1 MENKEFAPGLPDKNL
16 FDKINQNGETRLVI
30 QKHLATTP
38 HYDLRLQDKNIAHS
52 WVIKSLPGEQTRI
65 LAIRQ
70 PTHTTK
76 YMDFEGKIES
86 GYGKGTV
93 KKVYDKDVHVL
104 YANDKKIKMVLPEG
118 EFTMLKPEKFKDTD
132 WLMIRN
138 KPIKNPITDKP
149 QYKVITKPLDFSDKN
164 KVLQPKVDGANA
176 IFDLRSEAM
185 NRIYS
190 YRTSKKTGMPIDHSH
205 QVPGL
210 RDLEIPKSLDGTV
223 LRGELYATKNGKPLP
238 AETIGGILN
247 SKLDESLK
255 KQKEL
260 GKLKPYIFDI
270 VKYKGKDVSEEPY
283 AAKYDLLK
291 SVQKKLPQ
299 LRVAETA
306 FTSSAKQK
314 LVDAIKSGNHPK
326 TVEGV
331 IEWDL
336 TKSTGDPKKLKFRD
350 THDVY
355 IREIFPAI
363 SGVSGKEKDEAG
375 GFKYSW
381 TKNGPIVGNVGT
393 GFDKLK
399 RQDMWKNKNNY
410 VGKVARVKSQQKYK
424 SGSLR
429 APSFYSLDIEKNL
442 NLEKISQFAF
452 LDEIKNL
459 LILNE

>member
-1 MENKEFAPGLPDKNL
+1 MTNKDFAPGLPSKNR
-16 FDKINQNGETRLVI
+16 FDPINQSGPTRLVI
-30 QKHLATTP
+30 QEHRARNK
-38 HYDLRLQDKNIAHS
+38 HYDMRLHDGDITHS
-52 WVIKSLPGEQTRI
+52 WVIRALPGEQPTS

-70 PTHTTK
+70 PTHRAS
-76 YMDFEGKIES
+76 YSDFEGKIES

-93 KKVYDKDVHVL
+93 KKVYDKDIHVL

-132 WLMIRN
+132 WLMIKN
-138 KPIKNPITDKP
+138 KPIKKPITDKP
-149 QYKVITKPLDFSDKN
+149 QYKVIANPSDFSDKN
-164 KVLQPKVDGANA
+164 KVLQPKVDGAHA
-176 IFDLRSEAM
+176 LFDLRTDAY

-190 YRTSKKTGMPIDHSH
+190 YRTSKKTGQPIDHSH

-210 RDLEIPKSLDGTV
+210 RDLEIPKSLDDTV
-223 LRGELYATKNGKPLP
+223 LRGELYAVKNGTPVP

-247 SKLDESLK
+247 SNLTESLQ

-299 LRVAETA
+299 LQVAETA
-306 FTSSAKQK
+306 FTASAKQK
-314 LVDAIKSGNHPK
+314 LVEAIKSGNHPK

-331 IEWDL
+331 VEWDL

-363 SGVSGKEKDEAG
+363 SGASGKEKNEAG

-381 TKNGPIVGNVGT
+381 TPKGTIVGNVGT
-393 GFDKLK
+393 GFTQEK
-399 RQDMWKNKNNY
+399 RRDLLAHPKTY
-410 VGKVARVKSQQKYK
+410 IGRVARVKSQQKFS
-424 SGSLR
+424 SGALR
-429 APSFYSLDIEKNL
+429 APAFYSMDVEKNL
-442 NLEKISQFAF
+442 DNVKTASF
-452 LDEIKNL
+452 LDELQKIVKVTYGK
-459 LILNE
+459 